1 MENDWLG
8 FLYTMLCWALVCECS
23 CCCCWWCPFT
33 APSLSESWLANLE
46 KRNRKNL
53 FGFFYE
59 IGTLLNLPPVPVEGQ
74 SEDLPHDVE
83 VRP

>member
-1 MENDWLG
+1 MSAVAAAAAGGVRLRRRRCQSPGSPTLRNEIVRI
-8 FLYTMLCWALVCECS
+8 FLD
-23 CCCCWWCPFT
+23 
-33 APSLSESWLANLE
+33 
-46 KRNRKNL
+46 
-53 FGFFYE
+53 FFYE